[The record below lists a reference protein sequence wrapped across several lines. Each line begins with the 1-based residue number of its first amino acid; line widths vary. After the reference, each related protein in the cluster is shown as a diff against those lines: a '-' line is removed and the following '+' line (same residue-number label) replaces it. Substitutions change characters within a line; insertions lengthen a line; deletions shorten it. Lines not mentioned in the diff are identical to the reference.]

1 MRIALTTILL
11 TAGCIRVDDLPD
23 VGLCASYP
31 SETYEYG
38 QIGIGT
44 CLAGPN
50 SLRFAGDTTEPT
62 LLVTNA
68 NPFKVFSGG
77 SLLAVPWS
85 AVEVDDPSNEVD
97 TLDPAALTLPNF
109 AMGLEVDST
118 LGFIGLRESLDA
130 RTRYGKDDVFLVDL
144 RDPANPVAST
154 RGTDSG
160 STVEVLADPVSIAV
174 DAETGLTFVA
184 NRSSE
189 SISVLDS
196 TASEVTV
203 IQPWPEAMVTAAVFS
218 DETGSNGAARMVE
231 FNTLGSGQLTSDV
244 WTLRWIEG
252 TWRIWVPGDLGLQ
265 RYTTQMLRDERG
277 VPINEAS
284 SITNELAIDDAP
296 ADVTSLEDAHYTS
309 ELEQMLFASEGNLWA
324 ASTGDYLG
332 DWSFASTPF
341 LRGEGDSWR
350 AILGGPSV
358 TFGVDAT
365 HLFFD
370 AAETDEGASGPSVI
384 GTAIS
389 SDGVNWTSEPNPILE
404 PQFEHE
410 GDHIADPYV
419 VYDADTQL
427 WRMFYS
433 AYDGEVWSIGHA
445 SSADLLEWTAN
456 ETPVLTYGSGAASP
470 TVHRQLGRWHMWFS
484 TWTEENQWHLAYAT
498 SPDGTHWSV
507 TDVTEAGINL
517 LADEELR
524 PPRAA
529 VHGSGAS
536 TFQVRGESTG
546 FLPEPLVPGY
556 SYAALNYG
564 WSAEILAGATM
575 DLGDLGPESNGG
587 IHVDAEFITNS
598 GSTETYYTVANRAGR
613 QRIAFRSDDTESI
626 GLFDGSGTGFDRGG
640 VSHAAPFTVDGEEL
654 MLYAGTRNGRQTVGL
669 ARFDGDQWIS
679 EGRVFSTSADNWDGV
694 SVVPN
699 RVIETDS
706 GWQMWYSGFDGS
718 RWRVGSATST
728 DGRSWTR
735 DDAPRGY
742 QFGLGEPGE
751 WDDSGVRDAWV
762 EIDADGEHLWYAGS
776 DGDTWQ
782 IGYAIRAPGA
792 ASFTRASNPFS
803 GEGRPVIQTD
813 ASLFHR
819 THASRPVVTKV
830 ADGLHM
836 FYAGESGN
844 QSRVGTAFGLAN
856 DRFNRTPRLPRAG
869 DTLTFSTQR
878 GDADADAIPLDG
890 FVDGHTTD
898 GNGVADLYVDTER
911 GMLFASSAAS
921 STIFVIDIR
930 DDTDLTTG
938 FIDRNYLDIEAIL
951 LLNTTVYATGFRQLM
966 VQPGS
971 DKLLALVDAP
981 ESVVQVD
988 ISGLEDDA
996 FGDAMYN
1003 IATGYIAAPRGNERD
1018 EGANT
1023 MNSVGPGQMVLHPD
1037 GHRLFVSNF
1046 NRNSV
1051 TAYDLRMGPYGM
1063 PIREIRNVGENPY
1076 ALAISPDGNHLV
1088 VGNYT
1093 GEVDDRVSHA
1103 TIGIIDI
1110 NSDSSTYLE
1119 SVSGIVNR

>member
-1 MRIALTTILL
+1 MRLALTTILL
-11 TAGCIRVDDLPD
+11 TTGCIRVDDLPD
-23 VGLCASYP
+23 VGQCASYP
-31 SETYEYG
+31 DETYEYG

-50 SLRFAGDTTEPT
+50 RLHFAGDTTNPT

-77 SLLAVPWS
+77 SLLAIPWS
-85 AVEVDDPSNEVD
+85 AVEFDDPSNEVD
-97 TLDPAALTLPNF
+97 TLGPVALALPNF
-109 AMGLEVDST
+109 AMGLEVDAT
-118 LGFIGLRESLDA
+118 LGFVGLRESLNA
-130 RTRYGKDDVFLVDL
+130 RTRFGNDDVFLVDL

-160 STVEVLADPVSIAV
+160 STVEVLADPVAMAV
-174 DAETGLTFVA
+174 DTETGLTFVA
-184 NRSSE
+184 NRSSK
-189 SISVLDS
+189 SISVLDT
-196 TASEVTV
+196 TASEVAV
-203 IQPWPEAMVTAAVFS
+203 IQPWPEALVTAAVFS
-218 DETGSNGAARMVE
+218 DETGSGGAARMVE

-244 WTLRWIEG
+244 WTLGWVEG
-252 TWRIWVPGDLGLQ
+252 TWRIWVPGDAGLQ
-265 RYTTQMLRDERG
+265 RYTTQMMRDATG
-277 VPINEAS
+277 APLNEAS
-284 SITNELAIDDAP
+284 SIENELAIDDAP
-296 ADVTSLEDAHYTS
+296 SDVLELSDAHYTS
-309 ELEQMLFASEGNLWA
+309 ELQQMLFASEGDLWS

-341 LRGEGDSWR
+341 LRGESDSWR

-370 AAETDEGASGPSVI
+370 AAETDEGANGPSVI

-389 SDGVNWTSEPNPILE
+389 TDGVNWTGDTSPILE
-404 PQFEHE
+404 PQFLHE

-433 AYDGEVWSIGHA
+433 AYDGETWTIGHA
-445 SSADLLEWTAN
+445 TSADLVEWIASD
-456 ETPVLTYGSGAASP
+456 TPVVSHDLGAASP
-470 TVHRQLGRWHMWFS
+470 AVHRQLGRWHMWFS
-484 TWTEENQWHLAYAT
+484 TWTGTEWSLAYAT

-507 TDVTEAGINL
+507 ADSGIDL
-517 LADEELR
+517 VADDPLR
-524 PPRAA
+524 PPRATINGA
-529 VHGSGAS
+529 AAS
-536 TFQVRGESTG
+536 TFQVRGEATG

-564 WSAEILAGATM
+564 WSAEILAGAEM

-587 IHVDAEFITNS
+587 LHVDAVHTNDA
-598 GSTETYYTVANRAGR
+598 GVATTYWTVANRAGR
-613 QRIAFRSDDTESI
+613 ERIAFQSDNSDSI
-626 GLFDGSGTGFDRGG
+626 GIFEGSGTGFDRGG
-640 VSHAAPFTVDGEEL
+640 VSHAAPFSIDGEDF
-654 MLYAGTRNGRQTVGL
+654 MVYAGTRSGRQTIGL
-669 ARFDGDQWIS
+669 ARLDGTEWAS

-699 RVIETDS
+699 RVIETDT
-706 GWQMWYSGFDGS
+706 GLQMWYSGFDGS
-718 RWRVGSATST
+718 RWRVGSARST

-762 EIDADGEHLWYAGS
+762 ETDEDGEHLWYAGF

-782 IGYAIRAPGA
+782 IGYAIRAPGE
-792 ASFTRASNPFS
+792 ASFSRASNPFS
-803 GEGRPVIQTD
+803 GEGRPVVQSD

-819 THASRPVVTKV
+819 THASRPVVTTAV
-830 ADGLHM
+830 DGLHM
-836 FYAGESGN
+836 FYAGESGE
-844 QSRVGTAFGLAN
+844 QSRVGTAFGLDV
-856 DRFNRTPRLPRAG
+856 DRFNRTPRLPRTG

-878 GDADADAIPLDG
+878 GDEDTDAIPLDG
-890 FVDGHTTD
+890 FTDGHTTD
-898 GNGVADLYVDTER
+898 GTGVADLHVDQER

-930 DDTDLTTG
+930 DDTDLTAG

-951 LLNTTVYATGFRQLM
+951 LLNTTVYATGFRQVM
-966 VQPGS
+966 TQPGS
-971 DKLLALVDAP
+971 DRLLALVDAP
-981 ESVVQVD
+981 ESVVQID
-988 ISGLEDDA
+988 ISGLVDDE
-996 FGDAMYN
+996 FGDALYN

-1018 EGANT
+1018 EGTNT

-1051 TAYDLRMGPYGM
+1051 TAYDLRLGPYGM

-1076 ALAISPDGNHLV
+1076 AMAIAPDGNQLV

-1093 GEVDDRVSHA
+1093 GELENRVSHA
-1103 TIGIIDI
+1103 DLGIIDI
-1110 NSDSSTYLE
+1110 NPESSTYLE
-1119 SVSGIVNR
+1119 AVSWIVNR